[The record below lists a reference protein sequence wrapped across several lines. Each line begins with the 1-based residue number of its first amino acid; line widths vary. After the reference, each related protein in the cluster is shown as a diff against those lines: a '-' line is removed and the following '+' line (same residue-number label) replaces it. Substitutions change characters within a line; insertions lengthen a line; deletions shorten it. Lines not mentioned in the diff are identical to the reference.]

1 MQYIKLAWG
10 VASVLGGL
18 AFAQVDLRPNQQY
31 QGGARVK
38 STTLGIG
45 LTLPKGWLGVYK
57 EEGGQAV
64 LVLGSNSVEGVGLV
78 IFLKDQSPA
87 QVVAALNE
95 AQDLGAGVV
104 LELVGSVRTQGSR
117 VTARYLSRQ
126 YVGRALALLGSRNHV
141 IYFYAGP
148 QKNEA
153 LYGQLLEGLA
163 GSTRFQAPV
172 ASRSQP
178 AAPAPTG
185 AARQWTQF
193 LAGKMLKYFSSYNS
207 GGSSGGISEQ
217 RTLHLCSD
225 GSFAYFDESLTTI
238 NVPGASASS
247 GGNGRAVGRWRIE
260 SATQNSAVLLLNVD
274 GGGVERLRV
283 QYDGDKTFLNGER
296 WFRVESDACR

>member
-1 MQYIKLAWG
+1 MKHFKRALW
-10 VASVLGGL
+10 VASMVCG
-18 AFAQVDLRPNQQY
+18 FAVAQAELRPNQQY
-31 QGGARVK
+31 QGGVQVR
-38 STTLGIG
+38 SSTLGISF
-45 LTLPKGWLGVYK
+45 TLPKGWLGAYK
-57 EEGGQAV
+57 EESGQAV

-78 IFLKDQSPA
+78 IFMQDQTPA
-87 QVVAALNE
+87 QVVAGLNE

-117 VTARYLSRQ
+117 VTARYLNSQ

-141 IYFYAGP
+141 VYFYAGP

-163 GSTRFQAPV
+163 SSTRFQAPV
-172 ASRSQP
+172 AARPQP
-178 AAPAPTG
+178 APPAPTG
-185 AARQWTQF
+185 VARQWTQL

-207 GGSSGGISEQ
+207 GGGGGGISEQ

-225 GSFAYFDESLTTI
+225 GSFAYLDESLTTI

-247 GGNGRAVGRWRIE
+247 GGNGRALGRWRIE

-283 QYDGDKTFLNGER
+283 EYDGDKTFLNGQR
-296 WFRVESDACR
+296 WFRVESDTCR

>member
-1 MQYIKLAWG
+1 MKHFKQALWAAWVVCG
-10 VASVLGGL
+10 MAAG
-18 AFAQVDLRPNQQY
+18 QVELRPNQQY
-31 QGGARVK
+31 QGGAQVI
-38 STTLGIG
+38 SSTLGIRF
-45 LTLPKGWLGVYK
+45 TLPKGWLGAFR

-78 IFLKDQSPA
+78 IFIKDQTPA

-117 VTARYLSRQ
+117 VTARYLNSQ

-141 IYFYAGP
+141 VYFYAGP

-163 GSTRFQAPV
+163 GSTKFQAPV
-172 ASRSQP
+172 AARPQP
-178 AAPAPTG
+178 APPAPTG
-185 AARQWTQF
+185 VTRQWTQL

-207 GGSSGGISEQ
+207 GGGGGGISEQ

-225 GSFAYFDESLTTI
+225 GSFAYLDESLTTI

-247 GGNGRAVGRWRIE
+247 GGNGRVLGRWRIE
-260 SATQNSAVLLLNVD
+260 SATPNSAVLLLNVD

-283 QYDGDKTFLNGER
+283 EYEGDKTFLNGQR
-296 WFRVESDACR
+296 WFRVESDVCR

>member
-1 MQYIKLAWG
+1 MKHFKHVLWAASMVCGIA
-10 VASVLGGL
+10 VAQ
-18 AFAQVDLRPNQQY
+18 AELRPNQQY
-31 QGGARVK
+31 QGGVQVK
-38 STTLGIG
+38 SSALGISFS
-45 LTLPKGWLGVYK
+45 LPKGWLGAYR

-78 IFLKDQSPA
+78 ILMKDQTPA
-87 QVVAALNE
+87 QVVAGLNE

-117 VTARYLSRQ
+117 VTARYLNSQ

-172 ASRSQP
+172 AARPQP
-178 AAPAPTG
+178 APPAPTG
-185 AARQWTQF
+185 VARQWTQF
-193 LAGKMLKYFSSYNS
+193 LAGKMLRYFSSYNS
-207 GGSSGGISEQ
+207 GGGSGGISEQ

-225 GSFAYFDESLTTI
+225 GSFAYLDESLTTI

-247 GGNGRAVGRWRIE
+247 GGNGRALGRWRIE

-274 GGGVERLRV
+274 GGEVERLRV
-283 QYDGDKTFLNGER
+283 EFDGDKTFLNGQR